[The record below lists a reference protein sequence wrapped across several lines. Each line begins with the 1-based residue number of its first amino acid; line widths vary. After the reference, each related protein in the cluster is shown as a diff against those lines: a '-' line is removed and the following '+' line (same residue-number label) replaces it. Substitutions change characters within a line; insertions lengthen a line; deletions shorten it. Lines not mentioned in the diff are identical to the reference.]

1 MLVSC
6 KLKTTSSPTCTSAL
20 STVCESLISAST
32 AAPLITTRAT
42 LFDAV
47 GSLTI
52 ALATAVSVSGVAATV
67 GVTTSV
73 RFTDS
78 LTASPGRLSTFDT
91 LS

>member
-1 MLVSC
+1 MFVSC
-6 KLKTTSSPTCTSAL
+6 KLKTTSSPTCTSAI
-20 STVCESLISAST
+20 STVCENFKSAST
-32 AAPLITTRAT
+32 AVPLITMRAT

-47 GSLTI
+47 GSFTI

-73 RFTDS
+73 RVTDS
-78 LTASPGRLSTFDT
+78 LTASPGRFSTFDT